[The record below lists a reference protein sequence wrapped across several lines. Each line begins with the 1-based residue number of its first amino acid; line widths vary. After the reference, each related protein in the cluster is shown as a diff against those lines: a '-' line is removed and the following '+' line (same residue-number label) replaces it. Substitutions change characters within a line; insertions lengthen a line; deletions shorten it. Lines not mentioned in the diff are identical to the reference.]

1 MRVITRDSKTP
12 PSVDV
17 KSSARAPVTDPTL
30 GIPSPPLRLPLPAQN
45 PLVAVGD
52 SLTQGFQSGAVY
64 HTDVSYPR
72 LIANELGLGDTFR
85 FPRYPGG
92 GGLPLSIEYVVR
104 QLEQTFGSRIA
115 WWEAPEAL
123 LKLRKVMDQIEDYWE
138 RGPGA
143 TPPLGQGIQHD
154 LGIYAWD
161 LRDVL
166 ARTARSCAAEI
177 KKPHDDLIL
186 QIVENANARA
196 AVRVL
201 PLPDEVGGRDM
212 GMLEAAEALGENGG
226 IETLIVLLGANN
238 ALPSVVELKVVWSKP
253 GYDDL
258 ERKKAF
264 TVWDPEHFELELS
277 RVAAR
282 VRKIRAAHVI
292 WGTVPHVTIAP
303 IARGVGSKIAP
314 ESRYFPYY
322 TRPWIQDA
330 DFNPAEDPF
339 ITAAEARAVDSAID
353 QYNDAIVNVV
363 KQARSDAADPRDW
376 YVFDV
381 AGMLDRLAQRR
392 YIESPP
398 ARPPWWTPY
407 ELPPALTSLTPVPN
421 SKFFACGPGG
431 RTDGGLFSLDGV
443 HPTTVGYGLLSQEF
457 IRVMELSG
465 VKFHN
470 ADGTPRPN
478 PVTIDFGALLAKD
491 SLMSEPPLSFSND
504 LRVLGWLNRTIDL
517 VGLGRIV
524 RTIV

>member
-12 PSVDV
+12 ASVEV
-17 KSSARAPVTDPTL
+17 KGAARAPVTDPTL
-30 GIPSPPLRLPLPAQN
+30 GIPSPRTRLPGPAQN
-45 PLVAVGD
+45 RLVTVGD

-64 HTDVSYPR
+64 HTDVAFPR
-72 LIANELGLGDTFR
+72 LIAHELGFGNGFR
-85 FPRYPGG
+85 FAAFPGT

-104 QLEQTFGSRIA
+104 QLEQNFGPRVA

-123 LKLRKVMDQIEDYWE
+123 LKLRQVLDRIEDYWE

-143 TPPLGQGIQHD
+143 TPPVTREINHN
-154 LGIYAWD
+154 LGIYGWD

-166 ARTARSCAAEI
+166 ARTAASCQAEI

-186 QIVENANARA
+186 QVVEAANART

-201 PLPDEVGGRDM
+201 PQPAEVGRDM
-212 GMLEAAEALGENGG
+212 GMLDAAEALGENGG

-238 ALPSVVELKVVWSKP
+238 ALPTVVELKVVWSKP

-258 ERKKAF
+258 ERKSAF
-264 TVWDPEHFELELS
+264 TVWDPEHFEIELG
-277 RVAAR
+277 RLAAR
-282 VRKIRAAHVI
+282 VRRIRAEHVI

-303 IARGVGSKIAP
+303 IARGVGDKIAP
-314 ESRYFPYY
+314 DSRYFPYY

-330 DFNPAEDPF
+330 DFNPAQDPF
-339 ITAAEARAVDSAID
+339 ITAAEARSVDAAID

-363 KQARSDAADPRDW
+363 RQARSDATDPRDW

-392 YIESPP
+392 YIESPA

-407 ELPPALTSLTPVPN
+407 ELPAALTALNPVPN
-421 SKFFACGPGG
+421 SRFFASGPGG

-443 HPTTVGYGLLSQEF
+443 HPTTVGYGLLAQEF
-457 IRVMELSG
+457 MRVMERAG
-465 VKFHN
+465 VAFLA
-470 ADGTPRPN
+470 ADGTRRAS
-478 PVTIDFGALLAKD
+478 PVNIDFGALLAQD
-491 SLMSEPPLSFSND
+491 SLLGDPPASFTND
-504 LRVLGWLNRTIDL
+504 LRVVSWLNRTIDL
-517 VGLGRIV
+517 VGLGRVV
-524 RTIV
+524 RAIT